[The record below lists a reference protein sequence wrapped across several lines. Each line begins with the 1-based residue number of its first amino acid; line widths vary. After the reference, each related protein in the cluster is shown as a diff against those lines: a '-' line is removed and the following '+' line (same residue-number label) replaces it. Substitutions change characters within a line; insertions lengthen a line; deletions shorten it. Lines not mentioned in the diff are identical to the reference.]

1 MEGARC
7 VVLCP
12 YVCKVSKIMVDGG
25 NANLLPNLFLQE
37 QIDENDNSD
46 GADAVACDTWVIF
59 RCTFSSLHGYCDLV
73 AGTLACSELPP
84 FISSES
90 FFG

>member
-12 YVCKVSKIMVDGG
+12 YVCKVSKMMVDGG

-37 QIDENDNSD
+37 QIGENDNSD
-46 GADAVACDTWVIF
+46 GADVVACDTWVIF
-59 RCTFSSLHGYCDLV
+59 HCTFSSLHGFCDL
-73 AGTLACSELPP
+73 
-84 FISSES
+84 FIS
-90 FFG
+90 